1 MIVLGDK
8 EAIHELLDKKG
19 AIYSDRPS
27 DYMIGFIHNDKHIT
41 FSPMNDRWRQ
51 KRKIVTHNFS
61 PRMLDAKHFQVQ
73 EAEYHPSSASSDLLV
88 CN

>member
-27 DYMIGFIHNDKHIT
+27 DYMIGYIHNDKHIT
-41 FSPMNDRWRQ
+41 FSPMNDRWRL
-51 KRKIVTHNFS
+51 KRKIVTHNLS

-73 EAEYHPSSASSDLLV
+73 EAEYCPSFLV
-88 CN
+88 L